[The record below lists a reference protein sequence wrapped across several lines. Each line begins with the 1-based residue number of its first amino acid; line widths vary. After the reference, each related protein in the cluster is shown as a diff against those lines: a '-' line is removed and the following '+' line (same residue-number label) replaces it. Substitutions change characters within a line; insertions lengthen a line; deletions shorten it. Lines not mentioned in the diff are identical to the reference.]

1 MSMRRSHPSMPQG
14 PKVVGS
20 ISQGSQLQENYDTDE
35 CDIVEFR
42 LDGLLPEI
50 TKIRE
55 QLIALKSS
63 RVQTLITAR
72 CSSEGGIV
80 ELSQEQREQ
89 LIAGLS
95 PLANFVDIELANL
108 EAMSEAAELARSN
121 GSLIVASA
129 HDFTKT
135 PECDELRDKIQQAIS
150 LGADMVKIAVMHQS
164 LDDMHRC
171 AKLMQEGHP
180 IAISFMGM
188 GALAPVSRVLYA
200 QLGSLLN
207 YGFLGE
213 NETAP
218 GQWPARL
225 LCQAIRSTKPF

>member
-1 MSMRRSHPSMPQG
+1 MPQG

-20 ISQGSQLQENYDTDE
+20 ISKGSQLQDSYDTDE

-50 TKIRE
+50 TQVRD
-55 QLIALKSS
+55 QLIQLKSS
-63 RVQTLITAR
+63 RMQTLITAR

-80 ELSQEQREQ
+80 ELSQEQRGQ

-108 EAMSEAAELARSN
+108 EAMADTAELARSN
-121 GSLIVASA
+121 GALVVASA
-129 HDFTKT
+129 HNFQKT
-135 PECDELRDKIQQAIS
+135 PTSEEIRDKIKQAID
-150 LGADMVKIAVMHQS
+150 LGADMFKMAVMHND

-180 IAISFMGM
+180 IAMSLMGM
-188 GALAPVSRVLYA
+188 GALAPVSRVLYS

-207 YGFLGE
+207 YGFLGNE
-213 NETAP
+213 ETAP
-218 GQWPARL
+218 GQWPAKL
-225 LCQAIRSTKPF
+225 LTEAVRSSKRF